1 VTAVPLVTVTM
12 LHGRSPEQKRRLI
25 ADLTAVMVEV
35 AGVRHEQVEVVLQE
49 VTGDSWG
56 RGGVPLSEADAGP
69 TVPGG
74 TGQQAAGV
82 PPTRS

>member
-1 VTAVPLVTVTM
+1 MPLVNVTM

-25 ADLTAVMVEV
+25 ADLTSVMVDV

-49 VTGDSWG
+49 VTGDNWG
-56 RGGVPLSEADAGP
+56 RGGVPLAETDA
-69 TVPGG
+69 VPGG
-74 TGQQAAGV
+74 TDSPSAGM

>member
-35 AGVRHEQVEVVLQE
+35 AEVRHEQVEVVLQE
-49 VTGDSWG
+49 IAGDSWG
-56 RGGVPLSEADAGP
+56 RGGVPLSETDAGP

-74 TGQQAAGV
+74 TGQRAAGV

>member
-1 VTAVPLVTVTM
+1 MPLVTVTM

-25 ADLTAVMVEV
+25 ADLTTVLVEV

-49 VTGDSWG
+49 VAGDNWG
-56 RGGVPLSEADAGP
+56 RGGVQLSEAGAGP

-74 TGQQAAGV
+74 TGQPAGGV

>member
-1 VTAVPLVTVTM
+1 MPLVTVTM
-12 LHGRSPEQKRRLI
+12 LHGRSPDQKRRLI
-25 ADLTAVMVEV
+25 ADLTTVMVEV

-49 VTGDSWG
+49 VTADNWG
-56 RGGVPLSEADAGP
+56 RGGVPLAEADAGP

-74 TGQQAAGV
+74 SGQPAAGV